1 MVATT
6 LMMLIMDSVDKW
18 RVSLSIL
25 VGVTVCDT
33 VGNEGT
39 TETVWV
45 ALKDIKV
52 VVNELWIIA
61 TDVQRNDAVKQGAP
75 HRTCASN
82 ICFLLGRRL
91 SWQ

>member
-1 MVATT
+1 MIMVATT

-52 VVNELWIIA
+52 VVNEL
-61 TDVQRNDAVKQGAP
+61 
-75 HRTCASN
+75 
-82 ICFLLGRRL
+82 
-91 SWQ
+91 